1 MRPFHHLRR
10 LLPGLLAAFL
20 LAAAAASLPAQKTL
34 TVKPDTP
41 GMATNHRLILKD
53 GTYQLVRKYEIVGDR
68 VRYISIERSG
78 DWEELPFDL
87 VDWDAT
93 RKWERDHAAQP
104 EESSDAMKEAAAID
118 KEEAAEREDA
128 KARRPEVAKG
138 LELPDEDGVFALDTY
153 EGNPELVEMMPSE
166 LNANTKS
173 KHGLATLNPMAS
185 NNASLEL
192 DGAHAKVHLH
202 VNDPVLYLSLNAR
215 DDAEQVVSHAM
226 TVNTSGAK
234 EVASRKHGA
243 HSASSGFAVVR
254 VDARRA
260 IRIVGA
266 IHMSPNGTVT
276 QDEDI
281 IPAKVDVLPGK
292 HWLKITPSQQ
302 LTIGEYALVEII
314 SSSDIN
320 QSVWDFRIDP
330 QLGDNEGSL
339 GPARPE
345 RRRLV
350 SLLFRIRR
358 LGPRKLNA
366 PPLPLLRFEEPRA
379 YVDEAGNH
387 VEDRDPAP
395 RPPVSHAEALLVQ
408 VAHNGRIAEV
418 LHQQLHHQHQRLV
431 LLRVH
436 FKPPAV
442 VGDAQPVGD
451 VFIEN
456 AFGRRFGVRQLAP
469 PLDRH
474 HLPPRRRPLLDDVG
488 AERH

>member
-1 MRPFHHLRR
+1 MKPFPHLRR
-10 LLPGLLAAFL
+10 LFTGSLAVLL
-20 LAAAAASLPAQKTL
+20 LAAATASLPAQKTL
-34 TVKPDTP
+34 TVKPDPP
-41 GMATNHRLILKD
+41 GLAANHRIILKD
-53 GTYQLVRKYEIVGDR
+53 GTYQLVRKYEVVGDR

-78 DWEELPFDL
+78 DWEELPADL

-104 EESSDAMKEAAAID
+104 EDSSDAMKEASAID
-118 KEEAAEREDA
+118 KEEAAEREES
-128 KARRPEVAKG
+128 KARRPEVANG

-153 EGNPELVEMMPSE
+153 EGNPELVEMLPSE

-173 KHGLATLNPMAS
+173 KHGLSTLNPMAKS
-185 NNASLEL
+185 NASLEL
-192 DGAHAKVHLH
+192 DGAHAKVHFH

-215 DDAEQVVSHAM
+215 DDAEEVVSHAI

-243 HSASSGFAVVR
+243 HSVSSGFAIVR
-254 VDARRA
+254 VDERRA

-330 QLGDNEGSL
+330 QLGDNQGSL
-339 GPARPE
+339 GP
-345 RRRLV
+345 
-350 SLLFRIRR
+350 IY
-358 LGPRKLNA
+358 K
-366 PPLPLLRFEEPRA
+366 
-379 YVDEAGNH
+379 
-387 VEDRDPAP
+387 
-395 RPPVSHAEALLVQ
+395 Q
-408 VAHNGRIAEV
+408 
-418 LHQQLHHQHQRLV
+418 
-431 LLRVH
+431 
-436 FKPPAV
+436 
-442 VGDAQPVGD
+442 
-451 VFIEN
+451 
-456 AFGRRFGVRQLAP
+456 
-469 PLDRH
+469 
-474 HLPPRRRPLLDDVG
+474 
-488 AERH
+488 

>member
-1 MRPFHHLRR
+1 MRTFHHLRR
-10 LLPGLLAAFL
+10 LLPGLLAAVL

-41 GMATNHRLILKD
+41 GMVTNHRLILKD
-53 GTYQLVRKYEIVGDR
+53 GTYQLVRKYEVVGDR

-78 DWEELPFDL
+78 DWEELPLDL

-153 EGNPELVEMMPSE
+153 EGNPELVEMLPSE

-266 IHMSPNGTVT
+266 IHMSPSGTVT

-314 SSSDIN
+314 SASDIN

-339 GPARPE
+339 GP
-345 RRRLV
+345 
-350 SLLFRIRR
+350 IY
-358 LGPRKLNA
+358 K
-366 PPLPLLRFEEPRA
+366 
-379 YVDEAGNH
+379 
-387 VEDRDPAP
+387 
-395 RPPVSHAEALLVQ
+395 Q
-408 VAHNGRIAEV
+408 
-418 LHQQLHHQHQRLV
+418 
-431 LLRVH
+431 
-436 FKPPAV
+436 
-442 VGDAQPVGD
+442 
-451 VFIEN
+451 
-456 AFGRRFGVRQLAP
+456 
-469 PLDRH
+469 
-474 HLPPRRRPLLDDVG
+474 
-488 AERH
+488 